1 MKLEKRDMIVRP
13 RRLRRTDALRRLV
26 RETCL
31 HKDDFIAPVFISAG
45 GNKKYSIPSMPGV
58 YQWSIDRVQEKFDE
72 YLSDSD
78 NPKWAKIASEG
89 RKIAMNNYNNDKA
102 VCSLVDLM
110 ETLI

>member
-1 MKLEKRDMIVRP
+1 MLLEKYRAAIAASSDAPTAKYWEIPAAGCLTFMEM
-13 RRLRRTDALRRLV
+13 TDFNQGEKILEYVDGESAI
-26 RETCL
+26 
-31 HKDDFIAPVFISAG
+31 FINV
-45 GNKKYSIPSMPGV
+45 NNYK
-58 YQWSIDRVQEKFDE
+58 EKFDE